1 MAIYSKF
8 KVDRNSKLS
17 ADATINEFGK
27 EFLRPASDA
36 WLRAAT
42 SYAESIALL
51 EDEPYDNARAW
62 TMLDVEGL
70 RHIYKRKWHNLFL
83 SDQTLIDFINEIK
96 IPEES
101 ENLALLVDDFGAKH
115 PYGVVVHFVG
125 GPQSWMFYTSKPV
138 SETISKQL
146 GEEYTNLMLCHK
158 RFVSRDGSYVSF
170 CFMDRKDGS
179 FTGNIVKISEQLQF
193 FIKLLI
199 YIDAFPES
207 VTDGVPKDCSDTH
220 IRRDMASV
228 ISTAKQ
234 IKSMVTNGICPH
246 LRRGHFRFLQ
256 SDKFTNKR
264 FQTVY
269 VKPAIIGGT
278 AETVKHQ
285 SVVC

>member
-1 MAIYSKF
+1 MIMAIYSKF
-8 KVDRNSKLS
+8 KVDKRTKTAVQSLVKIYGKGVLRVGS
-17 ADATINEFGK
+17 AEWAKAGEDLFPFIS
-27 EFLRPASDA
+27 ASLGVKTA
-36 WLRAAT
+36 KAVTMLEL
-42 SYAESIALL
+42 ESIRHL
-51 EDEPYDNARAW
+51 YNAR
-62 TMLDVEGL
+62 
-70 RHIYKRKWHNLFL
+70 WHNIFL
-83 SDQTLIDFINEIK
+83 SGQELIDFIDQIK

-101 ENLALLVDDFGAKH
+101 ENLALMADDFGIKY
-115 PYGVVVHFVG
+115 PDGVVVHFLG
-125 GPQSWMFYTSKPV
+125 GQESWLFYTNHAMGKGA
-138 SETISKQL
+138 EKHL
-146 GEEYTNLMLCHK
+146 GVKFPYMMVCHK
-158 RFVSRDGSYVSF
+158 RFLKRDGGHYSYF
-170 CFMDRKDGS
+170 FMDRKNGRTTRDITKSG
-179 FTGNIVKISEQLQF
+179 EQLQF

-228 ISTAKQ
+228 VSTAKQ
-234 IKSMVTNGICPH
+234 IKSMATNGICPH

-264 FQTVY
+264 FQIVY